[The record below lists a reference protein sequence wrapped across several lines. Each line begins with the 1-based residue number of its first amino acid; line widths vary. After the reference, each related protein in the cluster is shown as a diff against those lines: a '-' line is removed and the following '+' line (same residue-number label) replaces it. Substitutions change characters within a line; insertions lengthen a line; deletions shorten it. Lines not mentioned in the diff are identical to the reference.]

1 MLDFWDRCC
10 YSHHVPQWI
19 SQLTVAR
26 TTMGPMKWVIVTRYR
41 NVDHWQHPS
50 KGRKKLG
57 KIHVLISGVAMKTT
71 DLKWHC
77 HMPHSKWLIW
87 KRFQGLWWQ
96 TVSPWRLNAFGVF
109 HSYIGCF
116 ESNQLK
122 IPLVSTTNWCDT
134 WTPKSTGT
142 SPWTDGEDVDSR
154 CKMLALHGEFNDS
167 REVWHSMANN
177 KSQVEGF
184 EGMDKAPIF
193 VGIREYLCKDIPWD
207 LEFTS
212 FGAQSHSKKRT
223 DMVPQLY

>member
-26 TTMGPMKWVIVTRYR
+26 TAMGPMKWVIVTRYR

-50 KGRKKLG
+50 KGRNKLG
-57 KIHVLISGVAMKTT
+57 KIDVLISGVAMKTT
-71 DLKWHC
+71 DLRWHC
-77 HMPHSKWLIW
+77 HMPHSKWLIR

-154 CKMLALHGEFNDS
+154 CKMNPMTRG
-167 REVWHSMANN
+167 
-177 KSQVEGF
+177 KS
-184 EGMDKAPIF
+184 
-193 VGIREYLCKDIPWD
+193 GIRWQI
-207 LEFTS
+207 TS
-212 FGAQSHSKKRT
+212 RKSRDSKEWTRR
-223 DMVPQLY
+223 LSL